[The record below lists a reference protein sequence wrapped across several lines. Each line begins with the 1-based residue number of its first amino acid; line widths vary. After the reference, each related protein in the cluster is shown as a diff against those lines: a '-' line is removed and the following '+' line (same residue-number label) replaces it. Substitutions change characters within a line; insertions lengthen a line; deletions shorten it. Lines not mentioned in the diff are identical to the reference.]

1 MVLTKLCK
9 NEKLKARNC
18 YVFTSTDILQWDDW
32 IFKCYHFTTVKQ
44 IIYLSDLY
52 LKMNG
57 QKNACLNVIV
67 KYLKIIGHKMYI
79 LMWL

>member
-1 MVLTKLCK
+1 MK
-9 NEKLKARNC
+9 NWKPEIAMCLLLQISCNGMIEFLSAI
-18 YVFTSTDILQWDDW
+18 ILQLLQ
-32 IFKCYHFTTVKQ
+32 Q